1 MPRGLSQRPAELD
14 QFVNYLCAHT
24 VRSYLEIGARYGQTF
39 EEVGDALQ
47 VPSVLVAV
55 DQPGA
60 MWGRDDSWA
69 ELEAAANR
77 LRAKGHEVYLIRGDS
92 HAHETLKAVQA
103 IRARW
108 DAVFI
113 DADHRYEA
121 VLADWQDYGTMG
133 HIVGFH
139 DIAPTP
145 ENTRIEVPRLWH
157 ELRAKFKGFEIVDP
171 EQPGMGI
178 GVLLPDAG
186 A

>member
-1 MPRGLSQRPAELD
+1 MTRGLSQRPAELE
-14 QFVNYLCAHT
+14 QFIGYLCSHT

-39 EEVGDALQ
+39 EEIGDALQ

-55 DQPGA
+55 DLPNA
-60 MWGRDDSWA
+60 MWGREDSWA
-69 ELEAAANR
+69 DLEAAAER
-77 LRAKGHEVYLIRGDS
+77 LRAKGHEVYLIQGDS
-92 HAHETLKAVQA
+92 HARETLDKVLA
-103 IRARW
+103 IRARF

-121 VLADWQDYGTMG
+121 VRQDWADYGTLG

-157 ELRAKFKGFEIVDP
+157 ELRERFKGFEIVDP
-171 EQPGMGI
+171 EHPGMGI